1 MTRSRPITYITGA
14 AVAALI
20 ALGVAACGGGGN
32 GATAATP
39 QAATTASGKAA
50 TVGVANSSLG
60 QILVDSQGNTLYLF
74 QKDTGDKSECS
85 GPCTSAWPPLSASGK
100 PTAGTGVNSSML
112 GTIQGTNGKPQ
123 VTYNGHPLYLYS
135 GDSKPGDT
143 NGQGINAFGA
153 LWYTVSPQG
162 NQITSQASNS
172 GGGSIY

>member
-1 MTRSRPITYITGA
+1 MTRSRPLTYIAGA
-14 AVAALI
+14 AVAGLI

-39 QAATTASGKAA
+39 QPATTTSGKAA
-50 TVGVANSSLG
+50 TVGAASSSLG

-74 QKDTGDKSECS
+74 QKDTGTKSECF
-85 GPCTSAWPPLSASGK
+85 GPCASAWPPLTASGK
-100 PTAGTGVNSSML
+100 PTAGTGTNASML
-112 GTIQGTNGKPQ
+112 GTIPRSDGKPQ

-162 NQITSQASNS
+162 NQITTQASGS